1 MLETFEQ
8 ILDFFSHLL
17 IRGIFI
23 SVLVIL
29 FAKLISRNR
38 IETDTSFQIIRWTI
52 LVYAFGVITSFIFLI
67 IFKDKQE
74 YLSDWTNKYW
84 WSLLI
89 GNSII
94 PLTLLNKKLSKK
106 TFYILL
112 ISLLMNH
119 GWLIESFLIHIPAM
133 FRDLELDNY
142 NPFLP
147 NKYEVEIFIKGTLF
161 GLVSLIIGN
170 SIKGLGLERMHK
182 S

>member
-1 MLETFEQ
+1 MIDTFKQ
-8 ILDFFSHLL
+8 ILDFLGHLL

-23 SVLVIL
+23 SVLVVF
-29 FAKLISRNR
+29 FAKLISKNR
-38 IETDTSFQIIRWTI
+38 IETDISFQIIRWTI
-52 LVYAFGVITSFIFLI
+52 LVYAIGIITIFILLI

-74 YLSDWTNKYW
+74 YLGYWTNKYW
-84 WSLLI
+84 WSLFI
-89 GNSII
+89 ANSII

-119 GWLIESFLIHIPAM
+119 GWLIESFVIHFSAM
-133 FRDLELDNY
+133 FRDIKINNY
-142 NPFLP
+142 NPFFP
-147 NKYEVEIFIKGTLF
+147 NKYEVETMTKGFIL

-170 SIKGLGLERMHK
+170 SIKSLGLVRTNK